1 MKTLFKRFFFLFFV
15 SVLLLPIA
23 FAILAI
29 ERYPHVLPKTSLSQN
44 NIQQVKDIIR
54 EHRFDKNTKSPGKTM
69 PLSETDLSLLLEYGV
84 SKGMGIQ
91 SFVSRVKLSPGLL
104 TATVTLKIPENFLGN
119 YINLSVMVKERGG
132 LLGIYAIK
140 IGRILIPEAIAKPL
154 LAGLHQF
161 FLHLGPYEN
170 LYKTRKGIKQIFIN
184 GTPPMLRYELTPMAA
199 ENLKTQIKKELIP
212 PDHQARL
219 VRYHNELAR
228 LSQQALGRPTPLVAL
243 LQPMFAF
250 ASGQSELFGTP
261 VQENKAL
268 FQVLALWVTGQRL
281 EAVIDPALED
291 KIAALTPT
299 KLLLRNRE
307 DLAQHFL
314 VSAALTVSTSGRLA
328 SFIGLAKEVDDAKN
342 GSGFSFSDLAAD
354 KAGVKIGEMAIAG
367 QNRARQLQ
375 QRMQLVLLEDAFMP
389 EIAYLP
395 APIMALE
402 FKTRY
407 QDMDSVSY
415 NLVTSE
421 IERRLENCFVFQ
433 N

>member
-1 MKTLFKRFFFLFFV
+1 MKTLFNRFFFLFFV
-15 SVLLLPIA
+15 SALLLPAA

-29 ERYPHVLPKTSLSQN
+29 ERYPRVLPETDLSQN
-44 NIQQVKDIIR
+44 KIQQVKRIIQ
-54 EHRFDKNTKSPGKTM
+54 EHRFDTHGKSPGKTM
-69 PLSETDLSLLLEYGV
+69 ALSEADLSLLLEYGV
-84 SKGMGIQ
+84 SKAMGIPN
-91 SFVSRVKLSPGLL
+91 FVSRVKLSPGLL
-104 TATVTLKIPENFLGN
+104 TAVATIKIPENFLGN
-119 YINLSVMVKERGG
+119 CINLSVMVKERGG
-132 LLGIYAIK
+132 ILGIHTIR
-140 IGRILIPEAIAKPL
+140 IGQIAIPEPIAKPL

-170 LYKTRKGIKQIFIN
+170 LYKTRKGIKQIYIN
-184 GTPPMLRYELTPMAA
+184 GIPPMVRYELNPMAA
-199 ENLKTQIKKELIP
+199 ENLKAQIKKELVP

-228 LSQQALGRPTPLVAL
+228 LSHQALGRPTPLVTL

-250 ASGQSELFGTP
+250 ASEQSKISNTP

-268 FQVLALWVTGQRL
+268 FQVLALWVSGQRL

-291 KIAALTPT
+291 KIADLSPT

-328 SFIGLAKEVDDAKN
+328 NFIGLAKEMDDAKN

-375 QRMQLVLLEDAFMP
+375 QRMQVVLLEDAFMP

-421 IERRLENCFVFQ
+421 IERRLENCLVFQ